1 VRGWE
6 CGGSTSQASYHLL
19 GMLCCHCE
27 YKNINHLQIHWIP
40 VQKKTGITAL
50 VPPELIY
57 ACSSEPLDVN
67 NVIPGSK
74 NYPRNKLCA
83 WTAIW
88 QEMLSKRQIKIDSLI
103 VVAGGDCHNALVD
116 GQKVAMS
123 GIPTHF
129 FFYPFDGDPDYL
141 ESQLYKLSDFLGNI
155 ECPEKPGQ
163 IRELKEIGQKI
174 DKKRSEGRLS
184 SGDAFRIMISFS
196 DLMGDID
203 KFREAISLTKEQHI
217 EINNRVALIGVPPI
231 FHDFHDVAQSL
242 GLQVVFDELPFE
254 FLRHSGTDIPEIAR
268 NYCDYTFARPLEF
281 RIDFL
286 RKELEKRRVDG
297 VIHYTQFACH
307 HMLEDEIMRSR
318 LDYPMLTIQGDL
330 PGNTP
335 EQIKLRLEAFRE
347 ALERS

>member
-1 VRGWE
+1 
-6 CGGSTSQASYHLL
+6 
-19 GMLCCHCE
+19 M
-27 YKNINHLQIHWIP
+27 P
-40 VQKKTGITAL
+40 VPKKIAITAL
-50 VPPELIY
+50 VPPELIF
-57 ACSSEPLDVN
+57 ACSCEPFDVN

-74 NYPRNKLCA
+74 KYPRNKLCA

-88 QEMLSKRQIKIDSLI
+88 QEMLSKREINIDSLI

-116 GQKVAMS
+116 GQKVSMS

-155 ECPEKPGQ
+155 VSPEKPGQ
-163 IRELKEIGQKI
+163 IRELKKLGRKI
-174 DKKRSEGRLS
+174 DKKRADGKIS
-184 SGDAFRIMISFS
+184 SSDAFRIMISFS
-196 DLMGDID
+196 DLMGDLD
-203 KFREAISLTKEQHI
+203 KCREAISSIKKQKIDLD
-217 EINNRVALIGVPPI
+217 NRVALIGVPPI
-231 FHDFHDVAQSL
+231 FHDFHDVAQDL
-242 GLQVVFDELPFE
+242 GLAVIFDELPFE
-254 FLRHSGTDIPEIAR
+254 FIRHSGTDIHEIAFD
-268 NYCDYTFARPLEF
+268 YCDYTFARPLDF
-281 RIDFL
+281 RIKFL
-286 RKELEKRRVDG
+286 QEELEKRKVEG

-307 HMLEDEIMRSR
+307 HMLEDDILRSK

>member
-1 VRGWE
+1 
-6 CGGSTSQASYHLL
+6 
-19 GMLCCHCE
+19 ML
-27 YKNINHLQIHWIP
+27 
-40 VQKKTGITAL
+40 VQKKIGITAL

-57 ACSSEPLDVN
+57 ACGGEPFDVN

-74 NYPRNKLCA
+74 IYPRNKLCA

-88 QEMLSKRQIKIDSLI
+88 QEMLSKREIKIDSLI

-155 ECPEKPGQ
+155 GSPEKPGQ
-163 IRELKEIGQKI
+163 IRELKKLGQHI
-174 DKKRSEGRLS
+174 DKKRALGKIS

-196 DLMGDID
+196 DLMGDLE
-203 KFREAISLTKEQHI
+203 KFQEAISAINHQKI
-217 EINNRVALIGVPPI
+217 EMNNRVAMIGVPPI

-242 GLQVVFDELPFE
+242 GLQVIFDELPFE
-254 FLRHSGTDIPEIAR
+254 FIRHSGTDIQEIAR
-268 NYCDYTFARPLEF
+268 DYCNYTFARPLDF

-286 RKELEKRRVDG
+286 QEELEKRHVDG
-297 VIHYTQFACH
+297 IIHYTQFACH
-307 HMLEDEIMRSR
+307 HMLEDEIMRSK
-318 LDYPMLTIQGDL
+318 LDYPILTIQGDL
-330 PGNTP
+330 PGKTP

-347 ALERS
+347 MLERS